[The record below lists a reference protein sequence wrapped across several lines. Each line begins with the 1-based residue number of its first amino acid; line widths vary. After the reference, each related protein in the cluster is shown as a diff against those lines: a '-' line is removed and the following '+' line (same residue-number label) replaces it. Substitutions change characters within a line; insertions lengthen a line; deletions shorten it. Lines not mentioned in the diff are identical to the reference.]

1 MVLPTSWAPS
11 LFGSQCHGIQHLL
24 GYICLYEGYLA
35 VKDSDGDG

>member
-1 MVLPTSWAPS
+1 MVLPMR
-11 LFGSQCHGIQHLL
+11 IQHLL